1 MTTEDQREMILDI
14 LTDMIPD
21 DLAGYIQHVNFDTP
35 SYTSRAEQI
44 IKFGFYLVTCP
55 PRLPHS

>member
-1 MTTEDQREMILDI
+1 MILDI